1 MKLCRFE
8 LSSQPGVARSGI
20 VYGGKVYETDG
31 AQPIAVYDWNQAR
44 LLNPLGAPPSVRLF
58 DLSQAG
64 AFSGGEGHLPFH
76 YLNPASCVEPFGVV
90 RLPSFSSRLRVWPCL
105 AFAVATEAFQADVE
119 TAAEVPLGLTL
130 GVALHHG
137 GAGHGGAVNGR
148 LLDAGFA
155 FGPVL
160 TTLDEL
166 EETIVGDAEGPIYKL
181 TIVARVNG
189 QTEQTWVTDD
199 IPATVAQMISHA
211 SHSARLKPGDLFLA
225 TMGPVET
232 QVEHG
237 DEIQIAC
244 DRLGALHIAVS

>member
-8 LSSQPGVARSGI
+8 LSSQPGVVRSGI

-44 LLNPLGAPPSVRLF
+44 LLSPLGAPPSVRLF
-58 DLSQAG
+58 DLTQAG
-64 AFSGGEGHLPFH
+64 AFSGGEGSLPFQ
-76 YLNPASCVEPFGVV
+76 YLNPASCIEPFGVAQ
-90 RLPSFSSRLRVWPCL
+90 LPSFSSKLKVWPCL
-105 AFAVATEAFQADVE
+105 AFAVATEAYQADVDA
-119 TAAEVPLGLTL
+119 AAEVPLGLTL
-130 GVALHHG
+130 GVALHHAAPAQ
-137 GAGHGGAVNGR
+137 AGPVSGR
-148 LLDAGFA
+148 LLDAGFG

-166 EETIVGDAEGPIYKL
+166 EETIVGDADGPIYKL

-199 IPATVAQMISHA
+199 LPATVAQMIAYA

-225 TMGPVET
+225 TMGPLPNA
-232 QVEHG
+232 VEHG